1 MYTQTA
7 FGTTR
12 VAFCLV
18 THLHTMEHK
27 GRRAAGKRAPLDR
40 PTTISKEMSKILRHQ
55 PPPGMDA
62 QGFVAVDE
70 LRAMMRSKPTEDEI
84 RAVVTACSKQRFV
97 LQESEGTLRVR
108 AAQGHSVQLDAPVLT
123 PITDA
128 AAVACAVH
136 ATSNEGWEAIQ
147 DSGQLLR
154 MSRTHIHFA
163 TSPELLR
170 TNKWA
175 NVLLKVKL
183 QDALAAGHEFFLSS
197 NDVLLCEGPLPIEFV
212 EVISREQ
219 LQQKWT
225 AG

>member
-1 MYTQTA
+1 MQEPHTHNLYIEVLLNALYT
-7 FGTTR
+7 
-12 VAFCLV
+12 
-18 THLHTMEHK
+18 
-27 GRRAAGKRAPLDR
+27 
-40 PTTISKEMSKILRHQ
+40 
-55 PPPGMDA
+55 
-62 QGFVAVDE
+62 
-70 LRAMMRSKPTEDEI
+70 
-84 RAVVTACSKQRFV
+84 CS
-97 LQESEGTLRVR
+97 
-108 AAQGHSVQLDAPVLT
+108 
-123 PITDA
+123 
-128 AAVACAVH
+128 
-136 ATSNEGWEAIQ
+136 WEAIQ